1 MRQRQM
7 IAYIAR
13 RLPHQTQR
21 DVEEVI
27 DVLIELMQDEL
38 AQGETVS
45 LPDIGTLSIEVQTIR
60 AAGAVRQ
67 HFDSHTP
74 ENITRIYGRFRPA
87 EALKDRLQKEVRT

>member
-1 MRQRQM
+1 MRQREM

-13 RLPHQTQR
+13 RLPYQTQR

-38 AQGETVS
+38 AQGETIS
-45 LPDIGTLSIEVQTIR
+45 LPDIGMLSVEVQTIR

-67 HFDSHTP
+67 QML
-74 ENITRIYGRFRPA
+74 TRIYGRFRPA
-87 EALKDRLQKEVRT
+87 EALKDRLQKETRT

>member
-1 MRQRQM
+1 MRQREM

-38 AQGETVS
+38 AQGESFS
-45 LPDIGTLSIEVQTIR
+45 LLDIGTLSIEVQTIH

-67 HFDSHTP
+67 QTL
-74 ENITRIYGRFRPA
+74 TRIYGRFRPA

>member
-1 MRQRQM
+1 MRHREL

-21 DVEEVI
+21 EVEEVI

-45 LPDIGTLSIEVQTIR
+45 LPDIGALSIEVQTVR
-60 AAGAVRQ
+60 AAGAIRPQ
-67 HFDSHTP
+67 TLA
-74 ENITRIYGRFRPA
+74 RIYGRFRPA
-87 EALKDRLQKEVRT
+87 GVLKDRMLKETHT

>member
-1 MRQRQM
+1 MRHREV

-38 AQGETVS
+38 AQGKSIS
-45 LPDIGTLSIEVQTIR
+45 LPDIGALSIEVQTLR
-60 AAGAVRQ
+60 AAGAIRPQ
-67 HFDSHTP
+67 TI
-74 ENITRIYGRFRPA
+74 ERIYGRFRPA
-87 EALKDRLQKEVRT
+87 GALKDRLQKEART

>member
-1 MRQRQM
+1 MRHREV

-27 DVLIELMQDEL
+27 DVLIELMQDKL

-45 LPDIGTLSIEVQTIR
+45 LPDIGILSIEVQTLC
-60 AAGAVRQ
+60 ASGAVKQ
-67 HFDSHTP
+67 QTL
-74 ENITRIYGRFRPA
+74 TRIYGRFRPA
-87 EALKDRLQKEVRT
+87 GTLKERLQKETRS

>member
-1 MRQRQM
+1 MKHREM

-45 LPDIGTLSIEVQTIR
+45 LPDIGTLSIEVQDMR
-60 AAGAVRQ
+60 AGGAVVQ
-67 HFDSHTP
+67 HSQHQT
-74 ENITRIYGRFRPA
+74 ITRIYGRFRPA
-87 EALKDRLQKEVRT
+87 GTLKGRMQKETRT

>member
-1 MRQRQM
+1 MRHREV

-13 RLPHQTQR
+13 HLPHQTQR

-45 LPDIGTLSIEVQTIR
+45 LPDIGILSIEVQEMR

-67 HFDSHTP
+67 QTLM
-74 ENITRIYGRFRPA
+74 RIYGRFRPA
-87 EALKDRLQKEVRT
+87 GELKDRVQKGR

>member
-1 MRQRQM
+1 MRHREV

-38 AQGETVS
+38 AQGETIC
-45 LPDIGTLSIEVQTIR
+45 LPDIGTLSIEVQENLLAEYR
-60 AAGAVRQ
+60 AKA
-67 HFDSHTP
+67 
-74 ENITRIYGRFRPA
+74 A
-87 EALKDRLQKEVRT
+87 EEKK

>member
-1 MRQRQM
+1 MRHREM

-38 AQGETVS
+38 VQGEPVS

-67 HFDSHTP
+67 QTL
-74 ENITRIYGRFRPA
+74 TRIYGRFRPA
-87 EALKDRLQKEVRT
+87 GTLRGRMPKETRT

>member
-1 MRQRQM
+1 MRQREV

-27 DVLIELMQDEL
+27 DVLIELMQDKL

-45 LPDIGTLSIEVQTIR
+45 LPDIGTLSIEVQEMH
-60 AAGAVRQ
+60 ADGAVVQ
-67 HFDSHTP
+67 HSPQETL
-74 ENITRIYGRFRPA
+74 TRIYGRFRPA
-87 EALKDRLQKEVRT
+87 AALKDRVQKETRI

>member
-1 MRQRQM
+1 MRHREM

-27 DVLIELMQDEL
+27 DVLIELMQDTL
-38 AQGETVS
+38 VQGESVS
-45 LPDIGTLSIEVQTIR
+45 LPDIGTLSIEVQEVQ

-67 HFDSHTP
+67 RLLTQ
-74 ENITRIYGRFRPA
+74 ETLTRIYGRFRPT
-87 EALKDRLQKEVRT
+87 EALKKRVQKETRI